1 MGGKVN
7 KIMKVEFDLEE
18 LEAIID
24 KKVQEKYN
32 SLKERWETEF
42 MTGKEVCAFLN
53 ISRPTLLKLRK
64 IGKIK
69 YKPFGREIRYRRSD
83 LLNINE

>member
-1 MGGKVN
+1 MGEVKQ
-7 KIMKVEFDLEE
+7 IMKVEFDLEE

-32 SLKERWETEF
+32 SLKESWETEF

-53 ISRPTLLKLRK
+53 ISRPTLLNLRK
-64 IGKIK
+64 LGKVK
-69 YKPFGREIRYRRSD
+69 YKLFGREIRYKRSD